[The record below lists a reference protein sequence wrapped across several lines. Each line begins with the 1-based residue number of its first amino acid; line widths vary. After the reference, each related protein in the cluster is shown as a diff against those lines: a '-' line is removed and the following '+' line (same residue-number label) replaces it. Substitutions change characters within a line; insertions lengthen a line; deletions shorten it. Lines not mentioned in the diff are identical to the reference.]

1 MVNEIRDGRASF
13 REEKLAKD
21 LSWRA
26 GELEILLSAVLYFFA
41 KDGGTPCDPTTS
53 GPAQLAVFDI
63 ACPASKFS
71 IRGVLWK
78 SCASLRVA
86 CMGAAITTKN
96 TIMSNSTDKAQ
107 MV

>member
-1 MVNEIRDGRASF
+1 MVNGIRDGRASF

-26 GELEILLSAVLYFFA
+26 GELETLLSAVLYFFA
-41 KDGGTPCDPTTS
+41 KDGGTPCGPTTS

-71 IRGVLWK
+71 IRGGYCG
-78 SCASLRVA
+78 SHARA
-86 CMGAAITTKN
+86 
-96 TIMSNSTDKAQ
+96 
-107 MV
+107 

>member
-26 GELEILLSAVLYFFA
+26 GELETLLSAVLYFFA

-53 GPAQLAVFDI
+53 GPAQLAVFS
-63 ACPASKFS
+63 ASKFS
-71 IRGVLWK
+71 IRRVLWK